1 MAMAVG
7 DLGALIGNLNMLTN
21 LLLLVVMLVSVGMI
35 AYPEPSVRHNGLIA
49 FLITLLAAALTNIPI
64 SVV

>member
-1 MAMAVG
+1 MAMEAL
-7 DLGALIGNLNMLTN
+7 LGLIGNLNMLTN
-21 LLLLVVMLVSVGMI
+21 LLLGVVLLVSVGMI

>member
-1 MAMAVG
+1 MAMEAL
-7 DLGALIGNLNMLTN
+7 LGLIGNLNMLTN
-21 LLLLVVMLVSVGMI
+21 MLLGVVMLVSIGMI

-49 FLITLLAAALTNIPI
+49 FLITLLAAVLTNIPI